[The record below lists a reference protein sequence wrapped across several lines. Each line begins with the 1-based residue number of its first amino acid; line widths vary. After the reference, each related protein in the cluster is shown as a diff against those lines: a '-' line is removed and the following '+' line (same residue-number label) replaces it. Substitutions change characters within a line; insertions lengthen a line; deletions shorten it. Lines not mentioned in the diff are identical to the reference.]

1 MVAKCINLTSLELI
15 REISSNDYKS
25 VVYDNTPVLKTDA
38 IYYLSSP
45 EFEGRLWNVLVSKS
59 VIYFA

>member
-1 MVAKCINLTSLELI
+1 MDAKNLNLTSLELI
-15 REISSNDYKS
+15 RTIACFRCKN
-25 VVYDNTPVLKTDA
+25 VVYDDMPVLKTDA

-45 EFEGRLWNVLVSKS
+45 EFEGRIWNVLETES